1 MALPDKQTLPKGR
14 DPKGGKATD
23 SRHNATK
30 QKDPMRSYA
39 QILKSDQTRDTFD
52 LTSRNSD
59 ELGQLTEGGQLF
71 LHARDKSSVIIST
84 EQFLALQVNF
94 KDLAI
99 VLRSQFPDALG
110 LRIRNVSQTTKYFEI
125 NFRTAEA
132 REAALKK
139 EFTYE
144 GKQVIV
150 SRTYPKDATIVR
162 VSVSNLPYEDE
173 ETLKDAMS
181 TIFGKYGEILEMG
194 LLHTVHGHFF
204 TGRGFVTLNLI
215 PGKEYAPLVPQI
227 NSWESGETL
236 KITYTGMKPT
246 CSRCHVTDHVFG
258 NCPVMSQRV
267 KHCHICS
274 SPNHLQATCPGAWW
288 NQRKKAAKLNTT
300 HTSPHQSKATDKEA
314 APAVLT
320 PAKADVSTSDKSKV
334 TKPFITDIIPASSQE
349 STITNSNTTE
359 SSSTVEET
367 APIPSSDEDGKD
379 VADTGEELTK
389 AVEAGD
395 SEQES
400 STVIQEQQGD
410 TPEDDLNDEMDG
422 DDDVDDSDINME
434 EAAKEAASSS
444 IPLDEVLQKMR
455 RQLRLQRRKAKQ
467 LHKDNKDKASRPR
480 HGGTASKKKAST
492 NPSSRQ

>member
-71 LHARDKSSVIIST
+71 LHARDKNSSV
-84 EQFLALQVNF
+84 
-94 KDLAI
+94 
-99 VLRSQFPDALG
+99 PGCLG

-144 GKQVIV
+144 RKQVIV

-162 VSVSNLPYEDE
+162 ISVSNLPYEDE

-334 TKPFITDIIPASSQE
+334 TKPFITDIIPTSSQE
-349 STITNSNTTE
+349 STIITNSNTTE

-422 DDDVDDSDINME
+422 DDDVDESDINME

>member
-1 MALPDKQTLPKGR
+1 MALPDKQTLSKGR
-14 DPKGGKATD
+14 DPKGRKATD

-30 QKDPMRSYA
+30 QKDPMWSYA

-59 ELGQLTEGGQLF
+59 ELGQLIEGGGGTTVSPRQGQELC
-71 LHARDKSSVIIST
+71 
-84 EQFLALQVNF
+84 
-94 KDLAI
+94 

-132 REAALKK
+132 RETALKK

-215 PGKEYAPLVPQI
+215 PGKEYAPLVPLI
-227 NSWESGETL
+227 DSWESGETL

-246 CSRCHVTDHVFG
+246 CSRCNVTDHVFG

-274 SPNHLQATCPGAWW
+274 SPNHLQATCPDAWW

-300 HTSPHQSKATDKEA
+300 HTSPHQPKVTNKEA
-314 APAVLT
+314 APVVPT
-320 PAKADVSTSDKSKV
+320 PAKADESTSEKV
-334 TKPFITDIIPASSQE
+334 KDTKPFITEITPASSQE
-349 STITNSNTTE
+349 STSTNSNTTV
-359 SSSTVEET
+359 SSSTAEET
-367 APIPSSDEDGKD
+367 APIPSSDVDERD
-379 VADTGEELTK
+379 VAATGEEQLTK
-389 AVEAGD
+389 EVEVCE
-395 SEQES
+395 SEQERL
-400 STVIQEQQGD
+400 TVIQEQQGD
-410 TPEDDLNDEMDG
+410 ILEYDLDDKMDG

-444 IPLDEVLQKMR
+444 IPLDEVLRKMR
-455 RQLRLQRRKAKQ
+455 RQLRLQHRKAKQ

>member
-1 MALPDKQTLPKGR
+1 
-14 DPKGGKATD
+14 
-23 SRHNATK
+23 
-30 QKDPMRSYA
+30 MRSYA

-71 LHARDKSSVIIST
+71 LHARDKNSVIIST

-139 EFTYE
+139 EFTYK
-144 GKQVIV
+144 GMQVIV

-215 PGKEYAPLVPQI
+215 PGKEYAPLVPLI

-246 CSRCHVTDHVFG
+246 CSRCHITDHVFD
-258 NCPVMSQRV
+258 
-267 KHCHICS
+267 
-274 SPNHLQATCPGAWW
+274 TCLSAWW

-300 HTSPHQSKATDKEA
+300 HTSPHQSKATDKKA
-314 APAVLT
+314 APVVPT
-320 PAKADVSTSDKSKV
+320 PAKADESTSDKTKV
-334 TKPFITDIIPASSQE
+334 TKPFITEIIPASSQE
-349 STITNSNTTE
+349 ATNTNSNTTE
-359 SSSTVEET
+359 SSSIAEET

-379 VADTGEELTK
+379 VAATGEEQLTK
-389 AVEAGD
+389 EVEVCE
-395 SEQES
+395 SEQERL
-400 STVIQEQQGD
+400 TVIQKQQGD
-410 TPEDDLNDEMDG
+410 TPEDDLDDEMDG
-422 DDDVDDSDINME
+422 DDNVDESDINME
-434 EAAKEAASSS
+434 EAAKEAASSP